1 MIIWEN
7 CEISFLIFCIIMH
20 GFNIWINLWCLFN
33 ILWYDWIDIIW
44 MHYVMNMCPKETLWF
59 ISIVKD
65 CIGNLCN
72 MYIFIYCYCGWIR
85 QFLKLFEN
93 VASPIFFFFL
103 ITNRIF
109 VVGYLKYVIFL
120 GQCFLAIFWAIV
132 FGNVI

>member
-1 MIIWEN
+1 MKIWEN

-20 GFNIWINLWCLFN
+20 WIYLFFWINLWCLFN

-44 MHYVMNMCPKETLWF
+44 MHWWICVQRVYETLWL
-59 ISIVKD
+59 ISIVRD

-85 QFLKLFEN
+85 QFLKLFGN
-93 VASPIFFFFL
+93 VASPIFL

-109 VVGYLKYVIFL
+109 VVEYLNTEFL
-120 GQCFLAIFWAIV
+120 GQCFFWQLFGPLFLAM
-132 FGNVI
+132 